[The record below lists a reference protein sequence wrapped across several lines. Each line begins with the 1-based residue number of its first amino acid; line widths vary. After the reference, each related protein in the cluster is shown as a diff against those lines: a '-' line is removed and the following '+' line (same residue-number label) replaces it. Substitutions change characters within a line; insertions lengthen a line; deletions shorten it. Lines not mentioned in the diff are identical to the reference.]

1 MNHCV
6 NFLLLSIILKFHVNS
21 PWTQHE
27 LNIII
32 GSRGLVYTCER
43 IQMVEKWAW
52 DHFII
57 VIGKIRW
64 AKSESIKFR
73 LTQKPPVDRFWQP
86 LVSEIFPFGKLYVML
101 GLLNGQTSCQLMFTA
116 FLLSLWRQG
125 LGISS
130 LYYRVLMFS
139 PNRSSKSKLINP
151 LANNC

>member
-64 AKSESIKFR
+64 AKSDSIKFR

-86 LVSEIFPFGKLYVML
+86 QRDLPFRQTLCHARSAQWADILPADVYSLPPQPLEARVGHFIFVLQSTHVFSKPKLKIK
-101 GLLNGQTSCQLMFTA
+101 A
-116 FLLSLWRQG
+116 D
-125 LGISS
+125 
-130 LYYRVLMFS
+130 
-139 PNRSSKSKLINP
+139 
-151 LANNC
+151 

>member
-6 NFLLLSIILKFHVNS
+6 NFLLISIILKFHMNS
-21 PWTQHE
+21 PWTQLE

-64 AKSESIKFR
+64 AKSDGIKFR

-101 GLLNGQTSCQLMFTA
+101 GLLNGQTSCQLMFTFPSA
-116 FLLSLWRQG
+116 FVIRGWNARPSPPEYSCFLLNQARNQSW
-125 LGISS
+125 
-130 LYYRVLMFS
+130 
-139 PNRSSKSKLINP
+139 LIH
-151 LANNC
+151 